1 MQAKIRIKLRLRN
14 SLGGITPRLGN
25 LRPSQAKFFKYS
37 FWKNLSV
44 CSIWNC
50 LKVNRGDNHLRI
62 SYCNCRNC
70 NLLFVPQDLKKSTLP
85 ELTYRSKNIFRF
97 FFSHER
103 TSPLP
108 HQQHAQIGPPPPPPV
123 HHYPPSSLAGPGS
136 TSGAPCSRQRFLPFT
151 PTAKGGSLESETS
164 SSTTQES
171 PLDLSV
177 RSSVSSTTSSAL
189 MGGAGAAIM
198 SSLKSTLAVSMDNIQ
213 QNRPHLFGRPSGT
226 TTQQL

>member
-1 MQAKIRIKLRLRN
+1 MIIYVVFVISCLYLKI
-14 SLGGITPRLGN
+14 
-25 LRPSQAKFFKYS
+25 
-37 FWKNLSV
+37 
-44 CSIWNC
+44 
-50 LKVNRGDNHLRI
+50 
-62 SYCNCRNC
+62 
-70 NLLFVPQDLKKSTLP
+70 LKKSTFP
-85 ELTYRSKNIFRF
+85 ELTYGSKNIFRF

-151 PTAKGGSLESETS
+151 PSAKGGSLESETS

-226 TTQQL
+226 TRQPQGRVIFSAFTKKLKAKKKLKLKEN